1 MKNELLVSDANILI
15 DFYLADSSLIKI
27 LCDEF
32 HLKIPKVIMDE
43 IKQFTYAEAL
53 AFGIEIIDSVN
64 PIDSSRIMEPKKLSF
79 QDKACA
85 NLSLQLSASCLTND
99 KVLKTYLDKQG
110 IKTYWGLEMLLL
122 LTSKK
127 SLSKEKTTEIANKI
141 FLTNYW
147 YSLEIQN
154 GFWEKL
160 KLL

>member
-64 PIDSSRIMEPKKLSF
+64 TIDSSMIMEPKKLSF

>member
-43 IKQFTYAEAL
+43 IEQFTYAEAL
-53 AFGIEIIDSVN
+53 AFGIEIIDSQNTV
-64 PIDSSRIMEPKKLSF
+64 DSGAILEPKKLSF

-85 NLSLQLSASCLTND
+85 NLSKQLKASCLTND
-99 KVLKTYLDKQG
+99 KILKNYLDKQG

-154 GFWEKL
+154 SFWEKL
-160 KLL
+160 QLL

>member
-64 PIDSSRIMEPKKLSF
+64 PIAR
-79 QDKACA
+79 
-85 NLSLQLSASCLTND
+85 
-99 KVLKTYLDKQG
+99 
-110 IKTYWGLEMLLL
+110 
-122 LTSKK
+122 
-127 SLSKEKTTEIANKI
+127 
-141 FLTNYW
+141 
-147 YSLEIQN
+147 
-154 GFWEKL
+154 
-160 KLL
+160 